1 MVLSKCQQNVCIVK
15 CNHSFLL
22 LEQLDDIVIESL
34 FPEHKLCEAVNY
46 CEDFRL
52 AYGNHFY

>member
-1 MVLSKCQQNVCIVK
+1 MPADVCIVK
-15 CNHSFLL
+15 CDHSFLL
-22 LEQLDDIVIESL
+22 LEQLNDIVIG
-34 FPEHKLCEAVNY
+34 Y

>member
-1 MVLSKCQQNVCIVK
+1 MPADVCIVK
-15 CNHSFLL
+15 CDHSFLL
-22 LEQLDDIVIESL
+22 LEQLNDIMIASL
-34 FPEHKLCEAVNY
+34 FPYAFWGY